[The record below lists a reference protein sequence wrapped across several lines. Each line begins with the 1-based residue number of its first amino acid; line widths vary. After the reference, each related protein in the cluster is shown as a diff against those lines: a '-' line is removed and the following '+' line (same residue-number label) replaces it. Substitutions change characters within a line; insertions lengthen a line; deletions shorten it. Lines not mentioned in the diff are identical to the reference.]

1 MVCMKMCWRVMPPG
15 RRRFPITTL
24 STVIIIIII
33 GLDRPDWSDAAVRQG
48 RCAIAIN
55 RRRARK
61 RITSTTY
68 YFHRRLNRVVYA
80 AVVGPRPRYCGNMT
94 L

>member
-15 RRRFPITTL
+15 RRRFPLTTL

-61 RITSTTY
+61 RITTY
-68 YFHRRLNRVVYA
+68 YFRRRLDRGLWY
-80 AVVGPRPRYCGNMT
+80 GT
-94 L
+94 